1 MNERLKR
8 IIFKKLDQDLGQ
20 AEIIV
25 DDNKSI
31 WFIDRANKFWY
42 LELRSSGTL
51 WWRYSF
57 FRDFF
62 PLFGL
67 ERLEYEPV
75 IAEWVEEVLKRGVS
89 LTLSGFPLIDVG
101 VEEVLKHEVFSTL
114 QSKID
119 YQNQVEDVLKRGVSS
134 TNPNAYLNNLP
145 VEEVLKHEVFS
156 TLQSKIDYQN
166 QVEEVLKRE
175 VSSTLHREFPLMDG
189 GVEEALKRG
198 VSSTQRNHMNDCDEM
213 EEALKRGVYSTQCN
227 VGLQGSRPVEEVL
240 KPKASPTTV
249 DNLSAVVTM
258 EEALKLGVS
267 SFLNF
272 DTPRN
277 REVGRALN
285 NKVSSSNSKEL
296 LQYEVD
302 KVLQIK
308 IQPEETNVKR
318 VLSLKAGVRECK
330 MKIKKIFKKIIS

>member
-62 PLFGL
+62 PLFDL
-67 ERLEYEPV
+67 ERIEYEPV
-75 IAEWVEEVLKRGVS
+75 IAEWVEE
-89 LTLSGFPLIDVG
+89 
-101 VEEVLKHEVFSTL
+101 
-114 QSKID
+114 
-119 YQNQVEDVLKRGVSS
+119 VLKRGVSS

-145 VEEVLKHEVFS
+145 VEEVLK
-156 TLQSKIDYQN
+156 
-166 QVEEVLKRE
+166 RE
-175 VSSTLHREFPLMDG
+175 
-189 GVEEALKRG
+189 
-198 VSSTQRNHMNDCDEM
+198 
-213 EEALKRGVYSTQCN
+213 VYSTQCN

-258 EEALKLGVS
+258 K
-267 SFLNF
+267 
-272 DTPRN
+272 
-277 REVGRALN
+277 
-285 NKVSSSNSKEL
+285 K
-296 LQYEVD
+296 
-302 KVLQIK
+302 
-308 IQPEETNVKR
+308 

-330 MKIKKIFKKIIS
+330 MKMKKIFKKIIS

>member
-62 PLFGL
+62 PLFGM
-67 ERLEYEPV
+67 EREEYEPV

-89 LTLSGFPLIDVG
+89 STRNRKNRILREVG
-101 VEEVLKHEVFSTL
+101 EVLERGVSSTSYLGERALRVVEEVLKHEVFSTL

-119 YQNQVEDVLKRGVSS
+119 YQNQVG
-134 TNPNAYLNNLP
+134 
-145 VEEVLKHEVFS
+145 EVLE
-156 TLQSKIDYQN
+156 
-166 QVEEVLKRE
+166 RE

-330 MKIKKIFKKIIS
+330 MKIKKIFKKFTSK

>member
-8 IIFKKLDQDLGQ
+8 IIFKKLNQDLGQ

-31 WFIDRANKFWY
+31 WFINRANKFWY

-62 PLFGL
+62 PLFDL
-67 ERLEYEPV
+67 ERIEYEPV
-75 IAEWVEEVLKRGVS
+75 IAEW
-89 LTLSGFPLIDVG
+89 
-101 VEEVLKHEVFSTL
+101 
-114 QSKID
+114 
-119 YQNQVEDVLKRGVSS
+119 VEDVLKRGVSS

-166 QVEEVLKRE
+166 QVEDVLKRE

-189 GVEEALKRG
+189 GVEEALKRRVSSTISYPSSRTILVKEALKRG

-330 MKIKKIFKKIIS
+330 MKIKKIFKKFTSK

>member
-89 LTLSGFPLIDVG
+89 
-101 VEEVLKHEVFSTL
+101 
-114 QSKID
+114 
-119 YQNQVEDVLKRGVSS
+119 S

-198 VSSTQRNHMNDCDEM
+198 VSSTQRNHMNDCDEV
-213 EEALKRGVYSTQCN
+213 EDALKRGVYSTQCN

-240 KPKASPTTV
+240 ESKASPTTV

>member
-62 PLFGL
+62 PLFGM
-67 ERLEYEPV
+67 ERIEYEPV

-89 LTLSGFPLIDVG
+89 
-101 VEEVLKHEVFSTL
+101 STISD
-114 QSKID
+114 QIIHRK
-119 YQNQVEDVLKRGVSS
+119 
-134 TNPNAYLNNLP
+134 A

-166 QVEEVLKRE
+166 QVEEV
-175 VSSTLHREFPLMDG
+175 
-189 GVEEALKRG
+189 LKRG

-240 KPKASPTTV
+240 KPKTSPTTV

-330 MKIKKIFKKIIS
+330 MKIKKIFKKFTSK

>member
-62 PLFGL
+62 PLFGM
-67 ERLEYEPV
+67 ERQEYEPV

-89 LTLSGFPLIDVG
+89 STYIEGDNLEVL

-119 YQNQVEDVLKRGVSS
+119 YQNQVG
-134 TNPNAYLNNLP
+134 
-145 VEEVLKHEVFS
+145 
-156 TLQSKIDYQN
+156 
-166 QVEEVLKRE
+166 EVLKRE

-240 KPKASPTTV
+240 KPKTSPTTV

-330 MKIKKIFKKIIS
+330 MKIKKIFKKFTSK

>member
-1 MNERLKR
+1 MHERLKR
-8 IIFKKLDQDLGQ
+8 IIFKKLDQDLGH
-20 AEIIV
+20 AEIVV
-25 DDNKSI
+25 DDSKSI
-31 WFIDRANKFWY
+31 WFIDRANKYWY

-89 LTLSGFPLIDVG
+89 STGLVKHRIDFG
-101 VEEVLKHEVFSTL
+101 VEEVLK
-114 QSKID
+114 
-119 YQNQVEDVLKRGVSS
+119 R
-134 TNPNAYLNNLP
+134 
-145 VEEVLKHEVFS
+145 EVFS

-175 VSSTLHREFPLMDG
+175 VSSTQ
-189 GVEEALKRG
+189 K
-198 VSSTQRNHMNDCDEM
+198 NHMNDCDE
-213 EEALKRGVYSTQCN
+213 
-227 VGLQGSRPVEEVL
+227 VE
-240 KPKASPTTV
+240 
-249 DNLSAVVTM
+249 D
-258 EEALKLGVS
+258 ALKLGVS

-277 REVGRALN
+277 REVGRALTRR
-285 NKVSSSNSKEL
+285 VNSTDTKYVLPHWEL
-296 LQYEVD
+296 E

-308 IQPEETNVKR
+308 IQPEETNLKKVF
-318 VLSLKAGVRECK
+318 SLKAGVRECK
-330 MKIKKIFKKIIS
+330 MKIKKILKKIIS

>member
-62 PLFGL
+62 PLFGM
-67 ERLEYEPV
+67 EREEYEPV
-75 IAEWVEEVLKRGVS
+75 ISEWVEEVLKRGVS
-89 LTLSGFPLIDVG
+89 LTLSGFPLMDVG

-145 VEEVLKHEVFS
+145 VEEVLK
-156 TLQSKIDYQN
+156 
-166 QVEEVLKRE
+166 
-175 VSSTLHREFPLMDG
+175 
-189 GVEEALKRG
+189 RG

-213 EEALKRGVYSTQCN
+213 EEALKRGVYSNTMQRGDCK
-227 VGLQGSRPVEEVL
+227 EV
-240 KPKASPTTV
+240 V
-249 DNLSAVVTM
+249 
-258 EEALKLGVS
+258 
-267 SFLNF
+267 
-272 DTPRN
+272 
-277 REVGRALN
+277 
-285 NKVSSSNSKEL
+285 
-296 LQYEVD
+296 Q
-302 KVLQIK
+302 
-308 IQPEETNVKR
+308 
-318 VLSLKAGVRECK
+318 
-330 MKIKKIFKKIIS
+330 

>member
-62 PLFGL
+62 PLFGM
-67 ERLEYEPV
+67 ERQEYEPV

-89 LTLSGFPLIDVG
+89 STYIEGDTLEVL
-101 VEEVLKHEVFSTL
+101 VEEVLKHEVSSTRNRKNRILREVGEVLERGVNSTL
-114 QSKID
+114 SGFPLM
-119 YQNQVEDVLKRGVSS
+119 DVGVG
-134 TNPNAYLNNLP
+134 
-145 VEEVLKHEVFS
+145 
-156 TLQSKIDYQN
+156 
-166 QVEEVLKRE
+166 EVLKRE
-175 VSSTLHREFPLMDG
+175 VSSI
-189 GVEEALKRG
+189 
-198 VSSTQRNHMNDCDEM
+198 QRNHMNDCDEM

-240 KPKASPTTV
+240 KPKTSPTTV

-258 EEALKLGVS
+258 EK
-267 SFLNF
+267 
-272 DTPRN
+272 
-277 REVGRALN
+277 
-285 NKVSSSNSKEL
+285 
-296 LQYEVD
+296 
-302 KVLQIK
+302 
-308 IQPEETNVKR
+308 
-318 VLSLKAGVRECK
+318 VLSLKAGVREYK
-330 MKIKKIFKKIIS
+330 MKIKKIFKKFTSK

>member
-1 MNERLKR
+1 MHERLKR

-51 WWRYSF
+51 WWRYTF
-57 FRDFF
+57 FNDFF
-62 PLFGL
+62 PLFGMVR
-67 ERLEYEPV
+67 EEYEPV

-89 LTLSGFPLIDVG
+89 STDGSSRRKGGG
-101 VEEVLKHEVFSTL
+101 VEEVLKHEVSSTL
-114 QSKID
+114 QSKIA
-119 YQNQVEDVLKRGVSS
+119 YQNQVG
-134 TNPNAYLNNLP
+134 
-145 VEEVLKHEVFS
+145 EVLNSRVDT
-156 TLQSKIDYQN
+156 TLAMN
-166 QVEEVLKRE
+166 FA
-175 VSSTLHREFPLMDG
+175 FPP

-213 EEALKRGVYSTQCN
+213 EEALKREVYSTQCN

-240 KPKASPTTV
+240 ESKSSPTTV

-258 EEALKLGVS
+258 K
-267 SFLNF
+267 
-272 DTPRN
+272 
-277 REVGRALN
+277 
-285 NKVSSSNSKEL
+285 K
-296 LQYEVD
+296 
-302 KVLQIK
+302 
-308 IQPEETNVKR
+308 

-330 MKIKKIFKKIIS
+330 MKIKKIFKKIIT

>member
-89 LTLSGFPLIDVG
+89 STTERRFGRMEP
-101 VEEVLKHEVFSTL
+101 VEE
-114 QSKID
+114 
-119 YQNQVEDVLKRGVSS
+119 VLKRGVSS
-134 TNPNAYLNNLP
+134 TLRAFGHFG
-145 VEEVLKHEVFS
+145 VEEVLKREVSSTEFNDGVQSVGAEKVLKREVFS

-175 VSSTLHREFPLMDG
+175 
-189 GVEEALKRG
+189 

-240 KPKASPTTV
+240 NPKTSPTTV
-249 DNLSAVVTM
+249 DNLSAVVGD
-258 EEALKLGVS
+258 ALGLRTS
-267 SFLNF
+267 STGRLPCNPTLHCVEYTPRLRASSSSSQSFMWFLWVE
-272 DTPRN
+272 DTPRL
-277 REVGRALN
+277 RA
-285 NKVSSSNSKEL
+285 SSTPPSIRGNSL
-296 LQYEVD
+296 W
-302 KVLQIK
+302 
-308 IQPEETNVKR
+308 R
-318 VLSLKAGVRECK
+318 VEDTPRLRTSPT
-330 MKIKKIFKKIIS
+330 

>member
-62 PLFGL
+62 PLFGM
-67 ERLEYEPV
+67 ERIEYEPV
-75 IAEWVEEVLKRGVS
+75 IAEW
-89 LTLSGFPLIDVG
+89 
-101 VEEVLKHEVFSTL
+101 
-114 QSKID
+114 
-119 YQNQVEDVLKRGVSS
+119 VEDVLKRGVSS

-145 VEEVLKHEVFS
+145 VEEVLKRGVSS

-166 QVEEVLKRE
+166 QVEDVLKRE

-240 KPKASPTTV
+240 KPKTSPTTV

-258 EEALKLGVS
+258 K
-267 SFLNF
+267 
-272 DTPRN
+272 
-277 REVGRALN
+277 
-285 NKVSSSNSKEL
+285 K
-296 LQYEVD
+296 
-302 KVLQIK
+302 
-308 IQPEETNVKR
+308 

>member
-1 MNERLKR
+1 MAMFLLSKIIFELRKILVFLYYKTSTDMNERLKR
-8 IIFKKLDQDLGQ
+8 IIFKKLDQDLGHT
-20 AEIIV
+20 EIIV
-25 DDNKSI
+25 DDSKSI

-89 LTLSGFPLIDVG
+89 STLTDILMELRTM
-101 VEEVLKHEVFSTL
+101 EEVFNLE
-114 QSKID
+114 
-119 YQNQVEDVLKRGVSS
+119 VSS
-134 TNPNAYLNNLP
+134 TTYL
-145 VEEVLKHEVFS
+145 ELKQILE
-156 TLQSKIDYQN
+156 
-166 QVEEVLKRE
+166 VEEVLKRE
-175 VSSTLHREFPLMDG
+175 VSSTLQSKIAYHNQ
-189 GVEEALKRG
+189 VEEVLNRK
-198 VSSTQRNHMNDCDEM
+198 VNSTQRNHMNDCDEM
-213 EEALKRGVYSTQCN
+213 EEALKR
-227 VGLQGSRPVEEVL
+227 
-240 KPKASPTTV
+240 
-249 DNLSAVVTM
+249 
-258 EEALKLGVS
+258 GVS

-302 KVLQIK
+302 KVLQNK
-308 IQPEETNVKR
+308 IQPEETNLKK

-330 MKIKKIFKKIIS
+330 MKIKKILKKFTSK

>member
-62 PLFGL
+62 PLFGM

-89 LTLSGFPLIDVG
+89 STYIEGDNL
-101 VEEVLKHEVFSTL
+101 EVL
-114 QSKID
+114 
-119 YQNQVEDVLKRGVSS
+119 
-134 TNPNAYLNNLP
+134 

-166 QVEEVLKRE
+166 QVEEVLKRG

-258 EEALKLGVS
+258 K
-267 SFLNF
+267 
-272 DTPRN
+272 
-277 REVGRALN
+277 
-285 NKVSSSNSKEL
+285 K
-296 LQYEVD
+296 
-302 KVLQIK
+302 
-308 IQPEETNVKR
+308 

-330 MKIKKIFKKIIS
+330 MKMKKIFKKIII

>member
-8 IIFKKLDQDLGQ
+8 IIFKKLDQDLGH

-51 WWRYSF
+51 WWRYQF

-89 LTLSGFPLIDVG
+89 STLRAFGHFG
-101 VEEVLKHEVFSTL
+101 VEEVLK
-114 QSKID
+114 
-119 YQNQVEDVLKRGVSS
+119 RGVPS
-134 TNPNAYLNNLP
+134 TALAHPYPLEL
-145 VEEVLKHEVFS
+145 
-156 TLQSKIDYQN
+156 
-166 QVEEVLKRE
+166 VEEVLKRG

-213 EEALKRGVYSTQCN
+213 EEDLKS
-227 VGLQGSRPVEEVL
+227 
-240 KPKASPTTV
+240 KASPTTV

-258 EEALKLGVS
+258 K
-267 SFLNF
+267 
-272 DTPRN
+272 
-277 REVGRALN
+277 
-285 NKVSSSNSKEL
+285 K
-296 LQYEVD
+296 
-302 KVLQIK
+302 
-308 IQPEETNVKR
+308 

-330 MKIKKIFKKIIS
+330 MKIKKIFKKFTSK

>member
-20 AEIIV
+20 VEIIV

-62 PLFGL
+62 PLFGM
-67 ERLEYEPV
+67 EREEYEPV

-89 LTLSGFPLIDVG
+89 STRNRKNRILREVGEVLERGVSSTTLTNSSEDYWVEEALNRKVNSTGGTRLG
-101 VEEVLKHEVFSTL
+101 LVEEVEEILKHEVFSTL

-119 YQNQVEDVLKRGVSS
+119 YQNQVEDVLKRG
-134 TNPNAYLNNLP
+134 
-145 VEEVLKHEVFS
+145 
-156 TLQSKIDYQN
+156 
-166 QVEEVLKRE
+166 

-258 EEALKLGVS
+258 K
-267 SFLNF
+267 
-272 DTPRN
+272 
-277 REVGRALN
+277 
-285 NKVSSSNSKEL
+285 K
-296 LQYEVD
+296 
-302 KVLQIK
+302 
-308 IQPEETNVKR
+308 

-330 MKIKKIFKKIIS
+330 MKMKKIFKKIIS

>member
-89 LTLSGFPLIDVG
+89 LTLSGFPLMDVG

-134 TNPNAYLNNLP
+134 TNPNAYLNNLR
-145 VEEVLKHEVFS
+145 VEEV
-156 TLQSKIDYQN
+156 
-166 QVEEVLKRE
+166 
-175 VSSTLHREFPLMDG
+175 
-189 GVEEALKRG
+189 LKRG

-213 EEALKRGVYSTQCN
+213 EEALKLGVYSTQCN

-308 IQPEETNVKR
+308 IQPEDTNLKK

-330 MKIKKIFKKIIS
+330 MKIKKILKKIIS

>member
-8 IIFKKLDQDLGQ
+8 IIFKKLDQDLGH

-25 DDNKSI
+25 DDDKSI
-31 WFIDRANKFWY
+31 WFIDRTNKYWY
-42 LELRSSGTL
+42 LELKKTGHL
-51 WWRYSF
+51 WWRYQF
-57 FRDFF
+57 FEDFF
-62 PLFGL
+62 PLFGM
-67 ERLEYEPV
+67 ERQEYEPV
-75 IAEWVEEVLKRGVS
+75 IAEWVEG
-89 LTLSGFPLIDVG
+89 
-101 VEEVLKHEVFSTL
+101 
-114 QSKID
+114 
-119 YQNQVEDVLKRGVSS
+119 VLKRGVSS
-134 TNPNAYLNNLP
+134 TLRAFGHFG
-145 VEEVLKHEVFS
+145 VEEVLKREVSSTEFNDGVQSVGAEKVLKREVFS

-198 VSSTQRNHMNDCDEM
+198 VSSIQRNHMNDCDEM

-240 KPKASPTTV
+240 KPKTSPTTV

-258 EEALKLGVS
+258 EK
-267 SFLNF
+267 
-272 DTPRN
+272 
-277 REVGRALN
+277 
-285 NKVSSSNSKEL
+285 
-296 LQYEVD
+296 
-302 KVLQIK
+302 
-308 IQPEETNVKR
+308 

>member
-42 LELRSSGTL
+42 LELRSEGVL

-62 PLFGL
+62 PLFGM
-67 ERLEYEPV
+67 ERIEYEPV
-75 IAEWVEEVLKRGVS
+75 IAEWVEE
-89 LTLSGFPLIDVG
+89 
-101 VEEVLKHEVFSTL
+101 
-114 QSKID
+114 
-119 YQNQVEDVLKRGVSS
+119 VLKRGVSS

-145 VEEVLKHEVFS
+145 VEEVLK
-156 TLQSKIDYQN
+156 
-166 QVEEVLKRE
+166 RE
-175 VSSTLHREFPLMDG
+175 
-189 GVEEALKRG
+189 
-198 VSSTQRNHMNDCDEM
+198 
-213 EEALKRGVYSTQCN
+213 VYSTQCN

-240 KPKASPTTV
+240 KPKTSPTTV

-277 REVGRALN
+277 REVGRDLN

>member
-8 IIFKKLDQDLGQ
+8 IIFKKLDQDLGH

-42 LELRSSGTL
+42 LELRTSGTL

-89 LTLSGFPLIDVG
+89 STIKRYYPRLGL
-101 VEEVLKHEVFSTL
+101 VEEVLNRKVNSTL
-114 QSKID
+114 TGFLLMD
-119 YQNQVEDVLKRGVSS
+119 AG
-134 TNPNAYLNNLP
+134 

-175 VSSTLHREFPLMDG
+175 VSSI
-189 GVEEALKRG
+189 
-198 VSSTQRNHMNDCDEM
+198 QRNHMNDCDEM

-240 KPKASPTTV
+240 KPKVSPTTV

-330 MKIKKIFKKIIS
+330 MKIKKIFKKFTSK

>member
-1 MNERLKR
+1 MHERLKR

-31 WFIDRANKFWY
+31 WFINRANKFWY

-62 PLFGL
+62 PLFDL
-67 ERLEYEPV
+67 ERIEYEPV

-89 LTLSGFPLIDVG
+89 
-101 VEEVLKHEVFSTL
+101 STFTEADGL
-114 QSKID
+114 RAS
-119 YQNQVEDVLKRGVSS
+119 VEDV
-134 TNPNAYLNNLP
+134 
-145 VEEVLKHEVFS
+145 
-156 TLQSKIDYQN
+156 
-166 QVEEVLKRE
+166 
-175 VSSTLHREFPLMDG
+175 
-189 GVEEALKRG
+189 
-198 VSSTQRNHMNDCDEM
+198 
-213 EEALKRGVYSTQCN
+213 LKRGVYSTQCN

-296 LQYEVD
+296 LQYEID
-302 KVLQIK
+302 KVLQNK
-308 IQPEETNVKR
+308 IQPEETNLKK

-330 MKIKKIFKKIIS
+330 MKIKKILKKIIS

>member
-62 PLFGL
+62 PLFGM
-67 ERLEYEPV
+67 ERIEYEPV

-89 LTLSGFPLIDVG
+89 LTLSGFPLMDVG

-145 VEEVLKHEVFS
+145 VEEVLK
-156 TLQSKIDYQN
+156 
-166 QVEEVLKRE
+166 
-175 VSSTLHREFPLMDG
+175 
-189 GVEEALKRG
+189 RG
-198 VSSTQRNHMNDCDEM
+198 VSSTQKNHMNDCDEV
-213 EEALKRGVYSTQCN
+213 EDALKRGVYSTQCN

-240 KPKASPTTV
+240 KPKTSPTTV

-308 IQPEETNVKR
+308 IQPEETNLKKVF
-318 VLSLKAGVRECK
+318 SLKAGVRECK
-330 MKIKKIFKKIIS
+330 MKIKKILKKIIS

>member
-62 PLFGL
+62 PLFGM

-75 IAEWVEEVLKRGVS
+75 IAEWVEE
-89 LTLSGFPLIDVG
+89 
-101 VEEVLKHEVFSTL
+101 
-114 QSKID
+114 
-119 YQNQVEDVLKRGVSS
+119 VLKRGVSS

-145 VEEVLKHEVFS
+145 VEEVLK
-156 TLQSKIDYQN
+156 
-166 QVEEVLKRE
+166 
-175 VSSTLHREFPLMDG
+175 
-189 GVEEALKRG
+189 RG
-198 VSSTQRNHMNDCDEM
+198 VSSTQRNHMNVCDE
-213 EEALKRGVYSTQCN
+213 
-227 VGLQGSRPVEEVL
+227 VE
-240 KPKASPTTV
+240 
-249 DNLSAVVTM
+249 D
-258 EEALKLGVS
+258 ALKLGVS

-308 IQPEETNVKR
+308 IQPEETNLKKVF
-318 VLSLKAGVRECK
+318 SLKAGVRECK
-330 MKIKKIFKKIIS
+330 MKIKKILKKIIS

>member
-1 MNERLKR
+1 LIIFELRKILVFLYHIDNMNERLKR
-8 IIFKKLDQDLGQ
+8 IIFKKLDQDLGH

-42 LELRSSGTL
+42 LELRTSGTL
-51 WWRYSF
+51 WWRYTF
-57 FRDFF
+57 FKDFF

-67 ERLEYEPV
+67 ERIEYEPV

-89 LTLSGFPLIDVG
+89 STIKRYYPRLGL
-101 VEEVLKHEVFSTL
+101 VEEVLNRKVNSTL
-114 QSKID
+114 TGFLLMD
-119 YQNQVEDVLKRGVSS
+119 AG
-134 TNPNAYLNNLP
+134 

-166 QVEEVLKRE
+166 QVEEV
-175 VSSTLHREFPLMDG
+175 
-189 GVEEALKRG
+189 LKRG

-240 KPKASPTTV
+240 KPKSSPTTV
-249 DNLSAVVTM
+249 DNLSAVVAM
-258 EEALKLGVS
+258 EDALKLGVS